1 MARFGESF
9 IQGLMNPTYQQGLFT
24 AAQGAGSFSRRQRE
38 AEQFKQLTSG
48 APVGSSVVSR
58 VNQLQQLSIEAAR
71 RGDTSNAR
79 AYEAAANQLQ
89 TTLKTQGQQSISAIQ
104 QQLIKETDPT
114 KMQELEDAMVSVAR
128 QTQQTDPSAF
138 IGAANQVA
146 DQRTKREN
154 DQLRQN
160 NLIFSQREAAIAQ
173 AYFGVSNEDKEQF
186 VENVKQSGF
195 GEIITQLEG
204 DRLKHED
211 YLEKREK
218 AKADARASL
227 NIPSIEERINNLPDN
242 LQQDFK
248 VRLEEIEKSQPDF
261 DNGGTWM
268 GNERE
273 RAWRKLDSLSR
284 DIGAAKGDVLSRANT
299 RSRTIQVELKSIN
312 NDLESPASV
321 QASKLFIPIA
331 KDQINAEENPTMSQ
345 FTSFG
350 EIKAN
355 DPRVQK
361 RAIEL
366 ATQDKV
372 TKLQKRKALLE
383 QELTEVKEVFEPS
396 TKSKED
402 SDTDPLGIR

>member
-1 MARFGESF
+1 MARFAESF

-24 AAQGAGSFSRRQRE
+24 AAQGAGSFPRRQRE

-48 APVGSSVVSR
+48 ASVGSSVVSR

-71 RGDTSNAR
+71 RGDTPNAR

-104 QQLIKETDPT
+104 QQLINETDPT

-138 IGAANQVA
+138 IGVANKVA
-146 DQRTKREN
+146 DQRRKREN
-154 DQLRQN
+154 DQLLQN

-186 VENVKQSGF
+186 VDNVKKSGF
-195 GEIITQLEG
+195 GKIITQLES
-204 DRLKHED
+204 DRLRYED

-227 NIPSIEERINNLPDN
+227 NIPSIEKRINDLPDN

-248 VRLEEIEKSQPDF
+248 FRLEEIKKSQPDF
-261 DNGGTWM
+261 DNGGTWI

-273 RAWRKLDSLSR
+273 RAWRQLDSLSR

-331 KDQINAEENPTMSQ
+331 KDQINAEEGKFYQP
-345 FTSFG
+345 

-366 ATQDKV
+366 ATQD
-372 TKLQKRKALLE
+372 TATRLQKRKALLE
-383 QELTEVKEVFEPS
+383 QELAEIQQVFEPS
-396 TKSKED
+396 KENKKD
-402 SDTDPLGIR
+402 SDTDPLGLRVAK